1 MESVLSNNR
10 KEQSNNFL
18 ISGSKFMPD
27 MHLKQSRYMYPAWQ
41 PFQKKNK
48 RLQEFKLKGYPRY
61 INGN

>member
-18 ISGSKFMPD
+18 ISGSKSMPD

-41 PFQKKNK
+41 PFQKDNK

>member
-41 PFQKKNK
+41 PFQKNNK
-48 RLQEFKLKGYPRY
+48 
-61 INGN
+61 

>member
-41 PFQKKNK
+41 PFQKKTISDCKN
-48 RLQEFKLKGYPRY
+48 L
-61 INGN
+61 N